1 MLLSSVC
8 CEMLLAK
15 CLEKIRTNISLS
27 FNHRYYSTI
36 WGGNRTVKVDR
47 RRLYACAIDRS
58 SAPSTK
64 RLLSCQPFLFCT
76 CYTRYLLSYPILL
89 LVCYSYCSCSRVA
102 HRTERVQST
111 VGRRFVPDAPPPS
124 CSLSSPPCSCRGR
137 EGVRQR
143 GCHAHVFNFQ
153 FIPSFWAWLRETKGL
168 S

>member
-64 RLLSCQPFLFCT
+64 RLLSCQPFLSCT

-111 VGRRFVPDAPPPS
+111 VGRRFVPDAPPPPAV
-124 CSLSSPPCSCRGR
+124 SPRLLAVVEGERGWGR
-137 EGVRQR
+137 EGAMLTCSIFSSYPLFGLDWGRQ
-143 GCHAHVFNFQ
+143 
-153 FIPSFWAWLRETKGL
+153 KD
-168 S
+168 